1 MHMDTCELYDRSSYV
16 HRRVGADFFCSLR
29 MWVEPN
35 MEGRVLQGH
44 EWKGGGGESWR
55 LAAANQ
61 NTAHVEE
68 VPRKG
73 DIGQRVVGDEE
84 MVVMENSGDENV

>member
-1 MHMDTCELYDRSSYV
+1 MDNTTIITLFIRARDT
-16 HRRVGADFFCSLR
+16 
-29 MWVEPN
+29 
-35 MEGRVLQGH
+35 EGRVLQGH
-44 EWKGGGGESWR
+44 EWKGGGGESWW

-73 DIGQRVVGDEE
+73 DVGQRVVGDEE
-84 MVVMENSGDENV
+84 MVVMENGGDENVWSGVHK